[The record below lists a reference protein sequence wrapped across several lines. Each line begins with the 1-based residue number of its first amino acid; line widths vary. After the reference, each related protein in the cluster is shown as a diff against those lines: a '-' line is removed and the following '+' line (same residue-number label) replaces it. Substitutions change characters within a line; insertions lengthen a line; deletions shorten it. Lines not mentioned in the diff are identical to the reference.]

1 MAANPPHKIA
11 QSCSERRETVVDNH
25 VSKMNDPQNTLQLLT
40 LRPNCHLPPKMSRKA
55 EGK

>member
-25 VSKMNDPQNTLQLLT
+25 VNKTNDPQNTLQLLT